1 MNKAQLWERKTDQI
15 VSAELLPEM
24 TPEQVVQTGELWQRF
39 RVQARERLRRE
50 RASVPEHD
58 HWNWDEKSHYLK
70 FTAYRCLG
78 IRYDDE
84 VQGLMMIS
92 TLAVE
97 GRLPIHKGKPVLYV
111 KYIESAPWNLKAYMG
126 AEARFGGIGI
136 SLIRAAIAASLEEEF
151 RGRIALHSLPQ
162 SEPFYARFMEDLG
175 IDLDVEK
182 LRYFEMSEERAVKF
196 MKGGDV

>member
-24 TPEQVVQTGELWQRF
+24 TPEQVVQTGEHWQRF

-78 IRYDDE
+78 IRYDNE

-111 KYIESAPWNLKAYMG
+111 KYIESAPWNLKGYMG

-136 SLIRAAIAASLEEEF
+136 SLISGGNRGQPGRGVPRPNRSPLLASVGTVL
-151 RGRIALHSLPQ
+151 RKVYGRP
-162 SEPFYARFMEDLG
+162 RN
-175 IDLDVEK
+175 
-182 LRYFEMSEERAVKF
+182 
-196 MKGGDV
+196 

>member
-24 TPEQVVQTGELWQRF
+24 TPEQVVQTGEHWQRF

-111 KYIESAPWNLKAYMG
+111 KYIESAPWNLKGYMG

>member
-24 TPEQVVQTGELWQRF
+24 TPEQVVQTGEHWQRF

-111 KYIESAPWNLKAYMG
+111 KYIEIAPWNLKAYMG

-136 SLIRAAIAASLEEEF
+136 SLIRAAIAVSVEEEF

-162 SEPFYARFMEDLG
+162 SESFYGRFMEDLG
-175 IDLDVEK
+175 IDPYVEK
-182 LRYFEMSEERAVKF
+182 LRYFEMSEERALKF
-196 MKGGDV
+196 MRGGDV

>member
-24 TPEQVVQTGELWQRF
+24 TPEQVVQTGEHWQRF

-78 IRYDDE
+78 IR
-84 VQGLMMIS
+84 G
-92 TLAVE
+92 
-97 GRLPIHKGKPVLYV
+97 
-111 KYIESAPWNLKAYMG
+111 
-126 AEARFGGIGI
+126 
-136 SLIRAAIAASLEEEF
+136 
-151 RGRIALHSLPQ
+151 SLP
-162 SEPFYARFMEDLG
+162 ARLC
-175 IDLDVEK
+175 
-182 LRYFEMSEERAVKF
+182 RFELHGRSEERRV
-196 MKGGDV
+196 